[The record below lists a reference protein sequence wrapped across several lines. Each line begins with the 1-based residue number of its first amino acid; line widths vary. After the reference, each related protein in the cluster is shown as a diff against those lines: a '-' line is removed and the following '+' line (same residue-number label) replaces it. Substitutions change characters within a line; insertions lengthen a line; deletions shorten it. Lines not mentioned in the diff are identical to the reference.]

1 MMFGRILTLMLLIS
15 GIEAEAAELMARIT
29 DAPAGAVIDLDGR
42 SLAGPIIID
51 RPLTLRNGRI
61 EGDGTGSVVTIAATD
76 VILENLEITG
86 SGLSLESMDAGV
98 RITAD
103 GDRGVIRDSR
113 ILNNLI
119 GVHLEGPND
128 ALVENNLIEGRR
140 DLRMNERGNGV
151 YVWNTP
157 GSVVAGNTIRHGRD
171 GIFANTSRKNI
182 FRGNRFENLRF
193 AVHYMYTNKS
203 TVAGNVSIGNHIGFA
218 LMYSKFVEV
227 LNNRSIGDR
236 DHGIMLN
243 YTNSSTILGNI
254 VEGSSTADGPEKC
267 VFIYNS
273 NKNSFSHNRFAGCDI
288 GVHFTAGSER
298 NEIWANAFIGNAHQV
313 KYVGSRWLDWSK
325 DGTGN
330 YWSDNAGID
339 LDGDG
344 RADQPY
350 RPNDLVDHL
359 VWRQPLA
366 ALLLNS
372 PAVQLLRWAQ
382 SRFPGLMPGG
392 VIDRHPLMNAAAA
405 GGPA

>member
-1 MMFGRILTLMLLIS
+1 MSGRILLVLMLICPVAVDAAGLAS
-15 GIEAEAAELMARIT
+15 RIEAASPGSVL
-29 DAPAGAVIDLDGR
+29 DLGGETFV
-42 SLAGPIIID
+42 GPVVID
-51 RPLTLRNGRI
+51 RPLTLENGRI
-61 EGDGTGSVVTIAATD
+61 EGDGTGSVVTVLAPD
-76 VILENLEITG
+76 VTLRGLEITG
-86 SGLSLESMDAGV
+86 SGLSLETMDSGV
-98 RITAD
+98 KITSDAD
-103 GDRGVIRDSR
+103 RAQVLHSR
-113 ILNNLI
+113 ILDNLI
-119 GVHLEGPND
+119 GVHLEGPAD
-128 ALVENNLIEGRR
+128 ALVENNVIEGRR

-151 YVWNTP
+151 YVWNSP
-157 GSVVAGNTIRHGRD
+157 GSVVASNTIRFGRD
-171 GIFANTSRKNI
+171 GIFANTSKMNV
-182 FRGNRFENLRF
+182 FRDNRFEQLRF
-193 AVHYMYTNKS
+193 AIHYMYTNRS
-203 TVAGNVSIGNHIGFA
+203 EVSGNVSIGNHIGYA
-218 LMYSKFVEV
+218 VMYSKFVD
-227 LNNRSIGDR
+227 LHDNLSIDDR

-243 YTNSSTILGNI
+243 YANSSKITGNR
-254 VEGSSTADGPEKC
+254 VEGGPEKC

-273 NKNSFSHNRFAGCDI
+273 NKNDFSHNRFAGCDI

-298 NEIWANAFIGNAHQV
+298 NAIWANAFVGNVNQV

-344 RADQPY
+344 RADQAY

-392 VIDRHPLMNAAAA
+392 VVDPHPLMTAALVEAK
-405 GGPA
+405 P